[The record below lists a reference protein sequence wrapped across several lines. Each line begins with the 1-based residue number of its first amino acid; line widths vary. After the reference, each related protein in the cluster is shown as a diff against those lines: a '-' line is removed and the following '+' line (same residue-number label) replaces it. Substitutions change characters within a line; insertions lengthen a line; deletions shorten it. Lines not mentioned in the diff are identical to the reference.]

1 MGSIFLGI
9 IIFIILLAIL
19 MGIRIVPEAKTMVI
33 ERLGKYHKT
42 LSSGF
47 NVIIPFLDRV
57 KMVPELIVSNA
68 MDDSGNKSISV
79 KNSRFIDLREQ
90 VFDYPKQNVI
100 TSDNVT
106 VGIDAVIYF
115 QVVEPQKS
123 VYEIVN
129 YPIAIKKMT
138 QTTLRN
144 VIGELELDQT
154 LTSRDT
160 INGKLQAILDEA
172 TDKWGIKVN
181 RVELQD
187 IIPPDNIRAQMEK
200 QMSAERE
207 KRARILTAEGE
218 KQSAILTAEGVKAS
232 EINKAE
238 GEKQA
243 AILRAEGE
251 AQAITCVK
259 DALGSEKSYINY
271 LVAIKYIDAFKK
283 MADGKD
289 TKMVYMPYEASG
301 VLSSIG
307 GIKDMFKDSNIPTMP
322 MK

>member
-1 MGSIFLGI
+1 MI
-9 IIFIILLAIL
+9 
-19 MGIRIVPEAKTMVI
+19 I
-33 ERLGKYHKT
+33 ERLGKFHRT
-42 LSSGF
+42 LTSGI
-47 NVIIPFLDRV
+47 NVIVPFLDKVR
-57 KMVPELIVSNA
+57 MVPELITSNT
-68 MDDSGNKSISV
+68 MDDESTKDLSV
-79 KNSRFIDLREQ
+79 TKSRFIDLREQ

-106 VGIDAVIYF
+106 VEIDAVIYF
-115 QVVEPQKS
+115 QVVEPEKS

-160 INGKLQAILDEA
+160 INSKLQTILDEA

-187 IIPPDNIRAQMEK
+187 IIPPDNIRVQMEK

-207 KRARILTAEGE
+207 KRAMVLTAEGE
-218 KQSAILTAEGVKAS
+218 KQAAILKAEGVKAS
-232 EINKAE
+232 EINQAE
-238 GEKQA
+238 GAKQA

-251 AQAITCVK
+251 ARSIECVK
-259 DALGSEKSYINY
+259 DALGSEKNYIDY
-271 LVAIKYIDAFKK
+271 LVAIKYIEAFRQ
-283 MADGKD
+283 MAEGKD
-289 TKMVYMPYEASG
+289 AKLVYMPYEASG

-307 GIKDMFKDSNIPTMP
+307 GIKELFKGAGPGAPLS
-322 MK
+322 